1 MNNLTLSLTDVVFV
15 KLGIITHIYV
25 MRNLP
30 TGRMRKTKKRLARE
44 GCAEY
49 DWEPEDEDVA
59 IVVIIVIA
67 VLRL

>member
-1 MNNLTLSLTDVVFV
+1 
-15 KLGIITHIYV
+15 

-67 VLRL
+67 VLRLWHIIALPVVTQTLRQLHQV